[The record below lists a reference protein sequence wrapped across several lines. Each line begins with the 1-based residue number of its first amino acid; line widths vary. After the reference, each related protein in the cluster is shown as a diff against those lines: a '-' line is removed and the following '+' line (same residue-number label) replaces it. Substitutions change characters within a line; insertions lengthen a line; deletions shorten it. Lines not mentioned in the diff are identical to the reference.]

1 MLLRE
6 KWRRFFWYYCSPSCW
21 VLCRVKDLP
30 GHRGQLAFPVHLAH
44 KVKWASAAHKERLGL
59 RVRLDG
65 RASVDY
71 RGSKARRDLLGL
83 RETKDHEA

>member
-6 KWRRFFWYYCSPSCW
+6 KWRRFFLVLLFPILLGTLSCEGP
-21 VLCRVKDLP
+21 P
-30 GHRGQLAFPVHLAH
+30 GPPGQLALPVHLAH